1 MMMRTITQSSAPSTV
16 GEHLRAARLARKLSL
31 ADVGEAT
38 GISTSFLSLIEKNK
52 SDISIRRLVRLIDF
66 YGISI
71 TDILPGSVSAGYP
84 EILTP
89 DQRRLL
95 HSEAEAIDV
104 YLLTQDTRRQMMPL
118 LLVVQPGARLAE
130 AGQHA
135 GEEWLIVVEG
145 ELRLELEG
153 SEPRILKVGDTAYY
167 PAERP
172 HLFANASDTNV
183 LKLICV
189 DTPPTM

>member
-1 MMMRTITQSSAPSTV
+1 VKTSLEPSPPTTV
-16 GEHLRAARLARKLSL
+16 GAHLRDARQARKLSL
-31 ADVGEAT
+31 AEVAEAT
-38 GISTSFLSLIEKNK
+38 DISASFLSLVEKDK
-52 SDISIRRLVRLIDF
+52 SDISIGRLVRLIDF

-71 TDILPGSVSAGYP
+71 TDILPGAASSGYP
-84 EILTP
+84 EVVTAEE
-89 DQRRLL
+89 RRLL
-95 HSEAEAIDV
+95 HSEAEKIDV

-118 LLVVQPGARLAE
+118 LVVVQPGARLAE

-135 GEEWLIVVEG
+135 GEEWVLVVEG
-145 ELRLELEG
+145 ELCLELDG
-153 SEPRILKVGDTAYY
+153 APPRVLRAGDAAYY

-172 HLFANASDTNV
+172 HLFANASKTKP

>member
-1 MMMRTITQSSAPSTV
+1 VIRTLTESSAPSSV

-31 ADVGEAT
+31 ADVAEAT
-38 GISTSFLSLIEKNK
+38 GISTSFLSLVEKDK
-52 SDISIRRLVRLIDF
+52 SDISIGRLVRLIDF

-71 TDILPGSVSAGYP
+71 TDILPGSVSTGYP
-84 EILTP
+84 EIVTP
-89 DQRRLL
+89 GERRLL
-95 HSEAEAIDV
+95 HSKAEEIDV

-118 LLVVQPGARLAE
+118 LVVVQPGARLAE

-135 GEEWLIVVEG
+135 GEEWVLVVEG
-145 ELRLELEG
+145 ELHLELEG
-153 SEPRILKVGDTAYY
+153 APPRVLAAGDAAYY

-172 HLFANASDTNV
+172 HLFANASKTKV